1 MSHWYFSWNRIKEEK
16 LKKED
21 KDDKIMAEM
30 STKIQEFI
38 QEELM
43 KADDPLMLAGCFAAQ
58 VRHLYVALCGEETT
72 LQVYRTMLEGLR
84 QDVLKKGAVAYSDEE
99 PTIH

>member
-1 MSHWYFSWNRIKEEK
+1 M
-16 LKKED
+16 KKED
-21 KDDKIMAEM
+21 KDDKMMKEM
-30 STKIQEFI
+30 TTEIQEFI
-38 QEELM
+38 QEQLT
-43 KADDPLMLAGCFAAQ
+43 KTDNSLMLASCLAAQ

-84 QDVLKKGAVAYSDEE
+84 QDVLKKGSGVDEK

>member
-1 MSHWYFSWNRIKEEK
+1 M
-16 LKKED
+16 KED
-21 KDDKIMAEM
+21 EKIMTEM

-38 QEELM
+38 QEQLT
-43 KADDPLMLAGCFAAQ
+43 KTDDPLMLASCIAAQ
-58 VRHLYVALCGEETT
+58 VRHLYVAICGEETT

-84 QDVLKKGAVAYSDEE
+84 NEVLKKGGSAIDET

>member
-1 MSHWYFSWNRIKEEK
+1 M
-16 LKKED
+16 KKED
-21 KDDKIMAEM
+21 KDDKMMKEM
-30 STKIQEFI
+30 TTEIQEFI
-38 QEELM
+38 QEQLN
-43 KADDPLMLAGCFAAQ
+43 KTDNPLMLAGCMAAQ

-84 QDVLKKGAVAYSDEE
+84 NDVLKKGSIVDEK

>member
-1 MSHWYFSWNRIKEEK
+1 M
-16 LKKED
+16 KKED
-21 KDDKIMAEM
+21 KNDKMMKEM
-30 STKIQEFI
+30 TAKIQEFI
-38 QEELM
+38 KEQLTKIDVKTDE
-43 KADDPLMLAGCFAAQ
+43 PLILAGCLAAQ

-84 QDVLKKGAVAYSDEE
+84 QDVLKKGSGVDEK

>member
-1 MSHWYFSWNRIKEEK
+1 M
-16 LKKED
+16 KKKD
-21 KDDKIMAEM
+21 KNMVEIT
-30 STKIQEFI
+30 TKIQKFI

-43 KADDPLMLAGCFAAQ
+43 KADDPLMVAGCFAAQ

-72 LQVYRTMLEGLR
+72 FQLYRTMLEDLR
-84 QDVLKKGAVAYSDEE
+84 KDVVKKGSVVYSDKE

>member
-1 MSHWYFSWNRIKEEK
+1 M
-16 LKKED
+16 KKD
-21 KDDKIMAEM
+21 KNHAEM
-30 STKIQEFI
+30 VEITTKIQEFI
-38 QEELM
+38 QGQLTKTDGKTDE
-43 KADDPLMLAGCFAAQ
+43 PLILAGCLAAQ

-84 QDVLKKGAVAYSDEE
+84 QDVLKKGGSGVDEK

>member
-1 MSHWYFSWNRIKEEK
+1 M
-16 LKKED
+16 KKKD
-21 KDDKIMAEM
+21 KNHEAMVEM
-30 STKIQEFI
+30 TTKIQEFI

-72 LQVYRTMLEGLR
+72 LEVYRTMLEDLR
-84 QDVLKKGAVAYSDEE
+84 KDVLKKGTVAYSSEE

>member
-1 MSHWYFSWNRIKEEK
+1 M
-16 LKKED
+16 KKD
-21 KDDKIMAEM
+21 KNHDEMVEM

-38 QEELM
+38 QEQLT
-43 KADDPLMLAGCFAAQ
+43 KTDDPLMLASCIAAQ
-58 VRHLYVALCGEETT
+58 VRHLYVAICGEETT

-84 QDVLKKGAVAYSDEE
+84 EDVLKKGLAVDEN